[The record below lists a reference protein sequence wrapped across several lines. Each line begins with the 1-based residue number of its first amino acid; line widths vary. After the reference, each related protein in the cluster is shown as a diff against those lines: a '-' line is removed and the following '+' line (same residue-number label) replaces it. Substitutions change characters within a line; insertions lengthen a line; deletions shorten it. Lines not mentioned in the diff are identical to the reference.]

1 MRTMAQSWVQFIIGY
16 IHLIIDTLTQKFF
29 DLFIRPDDPV
39 FNKPDALTGKIAI
52 VTGAN
57 TGVGYETTK
66 QLSAAGAH
74 VILAC
79 RNTSKATDAVVRI
92 RETQPNANLST
103 ELLDLSSLSSV
114 RNFAN
119 VIQRKYGGENNGIDM
134 LILNGGVMA
143 VPYSLMED
151 QCETHMFINHVAHAL
166 LSLLLLPCLAKSSSG
181 GRIVFVSSI
190 TARISDLRFDD
201 LNFQTR
207 PYQWMT
213 AYANSKLA
221 MILFMNALN
230 LRLRRGNHGEDGT
243 QRIITNAVHPGESS
257 SDVSRYLGL
266 VYYFL
271 HKRIG
276 PYILLPLSH
285 SARTSVYAAG
295 SSSITESG
303 HLLHRV
309 NQKLTIASH
318 LTADED
324 IERMWR
330 TTLHLAKV
338 TKADLIPLHDLL
350 DTQ

>member
-1 MRTMAQSWVQFIIGY
+1 MAQSWVQFIIGY

-29 DLFIRPDDPV
+29 DLFICTDDPV

-57 TGVGYETTK
+57 TGVGFETTK

-74 VILAC
+74 IILAC
-79 RNTSKATDAVVRI
+79 RNASKAADAIVQI
-92 RETQPNANLST
+92 RETQPSANLST
-103 ELLDLSSLSSV
+103 ELLDLSSLTSV
-114 RNFAN
+114 RKFAD
-119 VIQRKYGGENNGIDM
+119 VIQRKYGGENGIDM

-143 VPYSLMED
+143 VPYSLID

-166 LSLLLLPCLAKSSSG
+166 LSLLLLPCLAKPSS

-230 LRLRRGNHGEDGT
+230 IRLRRGNHGEDGT
-243 QRIITNAVHPGESS
+243 QQIITNAVHPGESS
-257 SDVSRYLGL
+257 SDVSRYLGF
-266 VYYFL
+266 VYYYL
-271 HKRIG
+271 HKKIG

-303 HLLHRV
+303 HLLHRI
-309 NQKLTIASH
+309 NQRLTIASH
-318 LTADED
+318 LTTDED
-324 IERMWR
+324 IERMWQ

-338 TKADLIPLHDLL
+338 TKADLIPLNDLL